1 MVLVQYDPEV
11 DALYFKLRTVEPGGV
26 KGAKQLDERR
36 LIHYDHD
43 GQPVGVEILNATE
56 GIDLDGLPEAES
68 IRLALKS
75 LPNLPVPA

>member
-1 MVLVQYDPEV
+1 MMLLQHDPEV
-11 DALYFKLRTVEPGGV
+11 DAIYFKLRSVEPGGV

-56 GIDLDGLPEAES
+56 GIDLDGLPEAEN
-68 IRLALKS
+68 IRRALQS

>member
-1 MVLVQYDPEV
+1 MVLLQYDPEV
-11 DALYFKLRTVEPGGV
+11 DALYFKLRSVEPDGV
-26 KGAKQLDERR
+26 KGAKQLDEHR